1 LTAAEALAE
10 PGGICV
16 SRAVRD
22 QVRDRL
28 DFAFEEM
35 GNQQVKNIAR
45 PVRVHRVGDRAAPF
59 EQGVRTIYSR
69 KERQAATG
77 PPGVSPQPS
86 PQEPGL
92 KTRWRAD

>member
-28 DFAFEEM
+28 KEKSLSDYT
-35 GNQQVKNIAR
+35 G
-45 PVRVHRVGDRAAPF
+45 
-59 EQGVRTIYSR
+59 IY
-69 KERQAATG
+69 G
-77 PPGVSPQPS
+77 
-86 PQEPGL
+86 
-92 KTRWRAD
+92 